1 MASADLITAVHS
13 SGRQIVLAVTGGG
26 GRALSDL
33 LDVPGASRSVLE
45 AIVPYSDAS
54 LAQWLGAAP
63 EQACSE
69 STARAMAM
77 ASLVR
82 ARRLAPQTEPERLLG
97 VGCSASLATNRPK
110 RGEHR
115 IHVGVQTIH
124 ETTAYTL
131 RLQKDRRDRDQEQQ
145 LAAALI
151 VWATAQACGVEAAAL
166 YDAIVSGLT
175 DEQIERQ
182 SERTLPSRTELIL
195 GMRRCAV
202 VPAGSIADDLDEA
215 ATPRLAAVLAGAFN
229 PPHDGHFHMAELAE
243 QRLGQ
248 PVAWEL
254 SVANVDKPP
263 LDFLGVR
270 RLIQAL
276 RARDPQR
283 LIALTHA
290 PTFREKARLFP
301 GAAFVVGAD
310 TIARIADLRYYD
322 GEAARRDA
330 AIEQIAE
337 RGCRFL
343 VFGREANERFLG
355 LAELDLPPAL
365 LALCDE
371 VPRAE
376 FAERISSTELR
387 SAAEE

>member
-131 RLQKDRRDRDQEQQ
+131 
-145 LAAALI
+145 
-151 VWATAQACGVEAAAL
+151 
-166 YDAIVSGLT
+166 
-175 DEQIERQ
+175 
-182 SERTLPSRTELIL
+182 
-195 GMRRCAV
+195 
-202 VPAGSIADDLDEA
+202 
-215 ATPRLAAVLAGAFN
+215 
-229 PPHDGHFHMAELAE
+229 
-243 QRLGQ
+243 
-248 PVAWEL
+248 
-254 SVANVDKPP
+254 
-263 LDFLGVR
+263 
-270 RLIQAL
+270 
-276 RARDPQR
+276 
-283 LIALTHA
+283 
-290 PTFREKARLFP
+290 
-301 GAAFVVGAD
+301 
-310 TIARIADLRYYD
+310 
-322 GEAARRDA
+322 
-330 AIEQIAE
+330 
-337 RGCRFL
+337 
-343 VFGREANERFLG
+343 
-355 LAELDLPPAL
+355 
-365 LALCDE
+365 
-371 VPRAE
+371 
-376 FAERISSTELR
+376 
-387 SAAEE
+387 